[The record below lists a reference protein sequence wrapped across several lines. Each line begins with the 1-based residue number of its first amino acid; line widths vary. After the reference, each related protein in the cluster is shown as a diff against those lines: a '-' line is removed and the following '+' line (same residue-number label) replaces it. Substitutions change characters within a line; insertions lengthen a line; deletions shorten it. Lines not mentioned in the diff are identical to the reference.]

1 MPRPKKCRFIE
12 HFPQVSVMKPIG
24 LKCKDVKY
32 NCLGLEEFE
41 ALRLADYERLKQID
55 AAEKMNISR
64 STFGRIVENARF
76 IVADALLNGKGIII
90 KGGQICHD
98 SIKLN
103 NSSDD
108 SDTSIPEKCN
118 NCNKRK
124 VILSILQNNIEIQD
138 ISNNDTN

>member
-108 SDTSIPEKCN
+108 SDTYQFLKNATIAIKEKSYCLF
-118 NCNKRK
+118 CRITLKFK
-124 VILSILQNNIEIQD
+124 
-138 ISNNDTN
+138 T